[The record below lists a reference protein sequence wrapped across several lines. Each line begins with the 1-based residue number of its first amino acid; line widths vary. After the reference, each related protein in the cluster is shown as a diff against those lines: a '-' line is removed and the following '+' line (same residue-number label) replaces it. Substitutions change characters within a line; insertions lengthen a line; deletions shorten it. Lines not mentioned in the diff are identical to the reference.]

1 MPSRAGSTRSRALR
15 SGCWALGAWREI
27 DSVAG
32 GEVDEVRR
40 LLAAAHA
47 LDVLDDL
54 GNCRARLG
62 ERRRMRRQG
71 DAGMPPERIA
81 RRQRFRFE
89 DIEVGLRQMAGIGLP

>member
-1 MPSRAGSTRSRALR
+1 MPWLAGSTRSRAFR
-15 SGCWALGAWREI
+15 SSCWALAAWREI
-27 DSVAG
+27 GSVAG

-54 GNCRARLG
+54 GNRRARLG
-62 ERRRMRRQG
+62 ERRRMRGEG

-81 RRQRFRFE
+81 RRQRLRFE
-89 DIEVGLRQMAGIGLP
+89 DSVVRWSQLARTEL